1 MLYFF
6 WSATHRIPAKD
17 LKMLR
22 KSLLSLIVVSL
33 AAAATSA
40 QEEPVYYES
49 GSQASSGKA
58 GCDASDDCD
67 ASCDTCCQKC
77 KHRAKKQ
84 SWRWASCNCNGSY
97 KFPVP
102 PLYTYHW
109 PGLYS
114 HRLMTDYHSPW
125 RFPAIRPYPGD
136 EQPGDELS
144 ERRKSVRQVSQSA
157 PRPIRDNV
165 WQRGSEPVSAKIE
178 RLYR

>member
-1 MLYFF
+1 
-6 WSATHRIPAKD
+6 
-17 LKMLR
+17 MLR
-22 KSLLSLIVVSL
+22 TSLLSVLVIALS
-33 AAAATSA
+33 AATIYGQDARQNNLIRYQPSPRA
-40 QEEPVYYES
+40 TSSEEIDY
-49 GSQASSGKA
+49 
-58 GCDASDDCD
+58 ASDECSACNECNDCCGD
-67 ASCDTCCQKC
+67 SCGKGHLLA

-84 SWRWASCNCNGSY
+84 GRDYTWLWDSCNCNGSY

-125 RFPAIRPYPGD
+125 RYPGIRPYPGD

-144 ERRKSVRQVSQSA
+144 ERRESVRQVSQSA
-157 PRPIRDNV
+157 PRQIRDNT
-165 WQRGSEPVSAKIE
+165 WERGSEPVSAKIE